1 MKIEK
6 VVDYNAMSARGAEII
21 YDAVVA
27 KLSKGEAFNL
37 GLATGNTMIEL
48 YCILAEK
55 FNNNHID
62 LSRLQTWN
70 LDEYA
75 SDEHTGVPHDHPLSY
90 WKYMHDNLFNRFL
103 PERNFAECQAHFP
116 DPANPAVFDNAL
128 AAAGG
133 LDLQLLGIGF
143 NGHIAFNEPMEPDS
157 CRKTAISWTPVTWH
171 IHQHGFFGRC
181 RYDCRRFGSRLS
193 GG

>member
-6 VVDYNAMSARGAEII
+6 VADYNAMSARGAEII
-21 YDAVVA
+21 YEAVVA
-27 KLSKGEAFNL
+27 KLSKGESFNL

-48 YCILAEK
+48 YRILAEK

-90 WKYMHDNLFNRFL
+90 WKYMHDN
-103 PERNFAECQAHFP
+103 
-116 DPANPAVFDNAL
+116 
-128 AAAGG
+128 
-133 LDLQLLGIGF
+133 
-143 NGHIAFNEPMEPDS
+143 
-157 CRKTAISWTPVTWH
+157 
-171 IHQHGFFGRC
+171 
-181 RYDCRRFGSRLS
+181 
-193 GG
+193 